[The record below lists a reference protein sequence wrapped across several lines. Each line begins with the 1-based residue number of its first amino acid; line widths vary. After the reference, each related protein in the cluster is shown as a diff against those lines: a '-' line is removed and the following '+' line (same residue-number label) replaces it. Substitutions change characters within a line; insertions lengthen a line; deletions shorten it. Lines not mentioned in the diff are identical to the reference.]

1 MKVIF
6 LDFDGVLNNDSPEME
21 HSLELWAVSWL
32 EPAMV
37 ARLATLVDRTAAK
50 VVVTSSWRQRRSKE
64 ELDGIL
70 AGCGF
75 SEGIL
80 DVTPK
85 LPRSPEGE
93 RLAREREIMA
103 WLEVHPEVLSFVILD
118 DKDEFQMLASSLVH
132 VDSTAGLSDADVT
145 RAQAILLGA

>member
-32 EPAMV
+32 EPALV
-37 ARLATLVDRTAAK
+37 GRLATLVERTGAK
-50 VVVTSSWRQRRSKE
+50 VVVTSSWRQRRSKK
-64 ELDGIL
+64 ELHDIL

-75 SEGIL
+75 SEGIF
-80 DVTPK
+80 DVTPR
-85 LPRSPEGE
+85 LPRGAEGE

-103 WLEVHPEVLSFVILD
+103 WLELHPEVLSFVILD
-118 DKDEFQMLASSLVH
+118 DKDEFQMLAPNLVH
-132 VDSTAGLSDADVT
+132 IDGKAGLSDADVT
-145 RAQAILLGA
+145 RAHAILMG